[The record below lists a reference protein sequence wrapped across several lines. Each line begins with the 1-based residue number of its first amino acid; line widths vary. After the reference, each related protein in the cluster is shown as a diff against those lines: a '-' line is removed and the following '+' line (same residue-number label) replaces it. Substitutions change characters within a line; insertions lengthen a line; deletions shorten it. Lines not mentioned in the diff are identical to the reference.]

1 LDAWPSSA
9 CSPSNVELYVLNSVY
24 LDGNG
29 AELATKGEVGV
40 VILVTDGDFI
50 VVDDVGVVTNLGRSM
65 TVLFVFGELKSND
78 NRDLWND
85 GRDYDFCFVWDEL

>member
-1 LDAWPSSA
+1 M
-9 CSPSNVELYVLNSVY
+9 ELYVLNSVY

-40 VILVTDGDFI
+40 VILVTDGDLI
-50 VVDDVGVVTNLGRSM
+50 VVDVVDDVGVVTNLGRSM

-78 NRDLWND
+78 NRDL
-85 GRDYDFCFVWDEL
+85 